1 MSEQQAKPRLSSRT
15 HTAAGQRGVTLVE
28 LMVALALAL
37 VLTAGF
43 IQVFLANRI
52 SYAFNEGMSRIQE
65 NGRFAL
71 DTLNFRIRMAG
82 HVGCLSEIPL
92 YNNLNDATDLA
103 FDFGVAITGFEA
115 NGTGPGA
122 TLTATSSNP
131 SNSTTPGNW
140 VPSLPDELNGRVIPG
155 SDVVVVRNFSGSSHA
170 LRSPFSD
177 GDLVYVE
184 ADSGA
189 YAVGDIAVASD
200 CQKASIFQV
209 TGVSSSGSGL
219 VLAHSAAGA
228 SPGNATASWNTDQS
242 YTAGAELVRGET
254 WVYFVGAPADG
265 GPPALFQGRLHTD
278 TTTSTATLVFEEI
291 ADSVETMQVLYGLD
305 VDDDDRVDEYRTA
318 AAISAAEWADVVTV
332 RIGLLMR
339 SPDEYGAETDTAS
352 YAVNETTFNPIADR
366 RVRQVFTTTVALRNR
381 LP

>member
-1 MSEQQAKPRLSSRT
+1 MIEQQEKPRRSSRT
-15 HTAAGQRGVTLVE
+15 SAARQRGVTLVE

-43 IQVFLANRI
+43 IQVFLSNRI

-82 HVGCLSEIPL
+82 YVGCLSEVPL
-92 YNNLNDATDLA
+92 FNNLNAAGDLA
-103 FDFGVAITGFEA
+103 FDFEEAIAGFEA
-115 NGTGPGA
+115 NGTGAGA
-122 TLTATSSNP
+122 TFAAASSNP
-131 SNSTTPGNW
+131 ANSSAAGNW
-140 VPSLPDELNGRVIPG
+140 TPSLPAELVNRVVPG
-155 SDVVVVRNFSGSSHA
+155 SDVIVVRNFSAGAHA

-177 GDLVYVE
+177 GDVVYVE
-184 ADSGA
+184 ADPGA
-189 YAVGDIAVASD
+189 YVVGDVAVASD

-209 TGVSSSGSGL
+209 TDVAPGGTGINLSH
-219 VLAHSAAGA
+219 AAAGA
-228 SPGNATASWNTDQS
+228 SPGNATVTWNTDQS
-242 YTAGAELVRGET
+242 YTAGAELARGET
-254 WVYFVGAPADG
+254 WVYFVGAPAGG
-265 GPPALFQGRLHTD
+265 GPPALFQGRLRVD
-278 TTTSTATLVFEEI
+278 TSSGSAGLVYEEI

-305 VDDDDRVDEYRTA
+305 VNDDDRVDEYRTA
-318 AAISAAEWADVVTV
+318 AAIGAAEWADVVTV

-339 SPDEYGAETDTAS
+339 SPDEYGAETDTS
-352 YAVNETTFNPIADR
+352 TYAVNETIFNPVDDR